1 MNEKLDACVKDAEK
15 FNVNVTKGYDLRQT
29 PERRSRIGQN
39 RIENDWKILTDIEE
53 TDKSNVDNTEEQ
65 TDVTSES
72 GTTENDEE
80 FEELLRQFNKFW
92 EDINSYTPLVVNPL
106 DNLTDMTTTAIV
118 TTTSRFVGSV
128 NSSDPDKKQRERYDV
143 DQFLADVDSR
153 IHTRG
158 ITNDAGKIK
167 EALLFVDP
175 DVGDAH
181 KLMTSST
188 FKNLTTYDAF
198 KACCRKIWKPKAY
211 KDKFYNLQQL
221 RNMKKRGQTDFSFA
235 VEVQTAIDRVVE
247 DINTNANIV
256 KVDDTKADIRQLM
269 TYVAYSTI
277 YDSLSPENQSAFKKI
292 PLNPQE
298 TLIDTV
304 DKIILKA
311 SETKLTQEV
320 VACTGSSS
328 PSSSK
333 VESTLVTSQG
343 KKGNNNNR
351 GNTRGRG
358 AQHNARGQGHGLNNG
373 QGHGYGHNNYYQ
385 EYSNDGYQQQS
396 YYPRGRGSRRPSRG
410 RGYNNQGYRPE
421 CKKCGRNNHKTHEC
435 YYCDYCQE
443 YGHETSRCYAKKRNE
458 KRSNEDNEHPN

>member
-53 TDKSNVDNTEEQ
+53 TDKRNVDNTAEQ
-65 TDVTSES
+65 TDVTPES
-72 GTTENDEE
+72 GTNENDEE

-221 RNMKKRGQTDFSFA
+221 RNMKKKGARLIS
-235 VEVQTAIDRVVE
+235 VLRP
-247 DINTNANIV
+247 
-256 KVDDTKADIRQLM
+256 R
-269 TYVAYSTI
+269 
-277 YDSLSPENQSAFKKI
+277 FK
-292 PLNPQE
+292 
-298 TLIDTV
+298 
-304 DKIILKA
+304 
-311 SETKLTQEV
+311 
-320 VACTGSSS
+320 
-328 PSSSK
+328 
-333 VESTLVTSQG
+333 
-343 KKGNNNNR
+343 
-351 GNTRGRG
+351 
-358 AQHNARGQGHGLNNG
+358 
-373 QGHGYGHNNYYQ
+373 
-385 EYSNDGYQQQS
+385 
-396 YYPRGRGSRRPSRG
+396 RP
-410 RGYNNQGYRPE
+410 
-421 CKKCGRNNHKTHEC
+421 
-435 YYCDYCQE
+435 
-443 YGHETSRCYAKKRNE
+443 
-458 KRSNEDNEHPN
+458 